1 MVGLGVITVIMF
13 TSDGARPKGSTRDGA
28 RPKGSTRHSTM
39 SHLGR
44 VGYGGVGNG
53 LWWASVHYLLI

>member
-1 MVGLGVITVIMF
+1 MF

-28 RPKGSTRHSTM
+28 CPKGSTRHSTM

-44 VGYGGVGNG
+44 VGCGGVGNG
-53 LWWASVHYLLI
+53 LWWASAHYLLI

>member
-1 MVGLGVITVIMF
+1 VVGLGAITVIMF
-13 TSDGARPKGSTRDGA
+13 TSDGA

-53 LWWASVHYLLI
+53 LWWASVYVYE